1 MTSYPNLPR
10 QFNLPLLISSKD
22 PCCSAAWKRTTASR
36 PHGKEADVLT
46 RRNLLAQIVLFT
58 VLAGCGVSMAQAG
71 KSAPPVAAPPASA
84 QPAASP
90 KSALDPLVHLTKAEA
105 GQFQAALDALAGQGR
120 VALIAEGTPLIPELL
135 ARNIP
140 DLTADA
146 PLEAAVGKIALA
158 YDYDVQRQG
167 KVFVLTKRYTNPKDL
182 PSITLEECDK
192 TLRDV
197 ARVFDAFNPH
207 FPTSARQDN
216 NQVQITAFAA
226 TLSPAQEQAMQA
238 KTLRYGT
245 LSSDQQGLLM
255 KLFLYQY
262 VQTQC
267 GGNQGVPDLLGEVF
281 KSALTGQD
289 RDGCHALCMEE
300 TNPEDGSH
308 YLNPLSGST
317 TPLDQP
323 QPAMIL
329 ADTASAPMAKAA
341 TLGQV
346 MDGLKP
352 VTGDTLTIQKALR
365 AKTVTV
371 AGLENA
377 SSKAVMKGL
386 AVAYGLH
393 IGVTET
399 GPVATQLERMP
410 VSAPN
415 RLRDLSAAL
424 WATLPAPLVRAS
436 HVGIISGD
444 ILDDAETPLPG
455 GKQEAERDQVRSTS
469 KALQE
474 EAIHRLVVALQP
486 QFRKGGL
493 KARIPTSSLDEE
505 AHNLLALALTV
516 HLVPSFCDRYRGWA
530 GKCVFNSL
538 DNMNQTII
546 CGKPEADPNNKG
558 KQVYSLFMWGVDPT
572 ERGQYIC
579 LIGTGSGMD
588 EPKTRASEPD
598 MSRTN

>member
-1 MTSYPNLPR
+1 M
-10 QFNLPLLISSKD
+10 
-22 PCCSAAWKRTTASR
+22 
-36 PHGKEADVLT
+36 LT
-46 RRNLLAQIVLFT
+46 RRKLLAQVVLFT
-58 VLAGCGVSMAQAG
+58 ALAGCGVSMGQAG

-84 QPAASP
+84 QSAASP
-90 KSALDPLVHLTKAEA
+90 KSALDPLVHLSKAEA
-105 GQFQAALDALAGQGR
+105 GQFQAALDALTGQGR
-120 VALIAEGTPLIPELL
+120 VVLIAEGAPLIPKLL

-158 YDYDVQRQG
+158 YDYDMQRQG
-167 KVFVLTKRYTNPKDL
+167 KVFVLTKRYTDPKDL
-182 PSITLEECDK
+182 PSVTLEECDK
-192 TLRDV
+192 TFRDV

-207 FPTSARQDN
+207 FPASVRQDN
-216 NQVQITAFAA
+216 NQVQITAFVA
-226 TLSPAQEQAMQA
+226 TLSPVQEQAMRA
-238 KTLRYGT
+238 KTLRYGV
-245 LSSDQQGLLM
+245 LSSDQQALLM

-262 VQTQC
+262 VQMQC
-267 GGNQGVPDLLGEVF
+267 GGNQGVPDLLGEVS
-281 KSALTGQD
+281 KSALMGQD
-289 RDGCHALCMEE
+289 KDGCHGLCMEE

-308 YLNPLSGST
+308 YLSPLSGST
-317 TPLDQP
+317 TPLGQL

-329 ADTASAPMAKAA
+329 ADAASAPMPMVT

-352 VTGDTLTIQKALR
+352 VTGETLTIQKGLR
-365 AKTVTV
+365 AKRVTV

-377 SSKAVMKGL
+377 PSRAVMKGL

-399 GPVATQLERMP
+399 GPVATQLERPP

-415 RLRDLSAAL
+415 SLRDLSAAL
-424 WATLPAPLVRAS
+424 WATLPAPLVRAA
-436 HVGIISGD
+436 HVGIILGD
-444 ILDDAETPLPG
+444 TFDDAKTPLPG
-455 GKQEAERDQVRSTS
+455 SQGSTGSAQHLRGQVPDKTQVENTS

-493 KARIPTSSLDEE
+493 DARIPISSLDEE
-505 AHNLLALALTV
+505 AHNLLAVTLTM

-530 GKCVFNSL
+530 DKCVFNSL

-546 CGKPEADPNNKG
+546 CGKPEVDPNNKG
-558 KQVYSLFMWGVDPT
+558 EKVYSLFMWGVDPT

-579 LIGTGSGMD
+579 LSGTGSGPVD
-588 EPKTRASEPD
+588 EPKTRAREPD